1 MSLKEVVIL
10 YTPFVI
16 LLMLFIGSIIA
27 LIIGYK
33 EEKIIK
39 ELTKDKN
46 M

>member
-39 ELTKDKN
+39 ELTKDKD

>member
-33 EEKIIK
+33 EEKIIE

>member
-27 LIIGYK
+27 LIIGYR

-39 ELTKDKN
+39 ELTKDKD

>member
-10 YTPFVI
+10 YTPFAI

>member
-27 LIIGYK
+27 LIIGYR